1 MEKDSKV
8 AVCSRSL
15 SKNEQLRKVLLER
28 YTQVKFN
35 DDGLSL
41 DEDSLIEFIKDQN
54 KIIIGLE
61 KINES
66 VLDSCPNLEVIS
78 KYGVGLDN
86 LDLNALRK
94 RKIKLGW
101 KGGVN
106 KRSGS
111 EMALC
116 LIIMMI
122 RRVNEGI
129 EDVKNGEW
137 NQVKGSLLSHKS
149 IGILGFGNI
158 GMDLYELLK
167 PFGCNILVYDTLE
180 IEKKLLNVKQVEIDE
195 VLKLSDVVSIHLPFN
210 DSTKNLIDMK
220 RLSLMK
226 KTSIL
231 INLSRGGI
239 VVEKDLKKVLENK
252 SIAAA
257 AMDVF
262 KTEPPEDN
270 NLISLKNFIAT
281 PHMGGISLEGIHD
294 MGMAAIN
301 GLEENKIPE

>member
-106 KRSGS
+106 KRSVS

-129 EDVKNGEW
+129 EDVKNGE
-137 NQVKGSLLSHKS
+137 L
-149 IGILGFGNI
+149 
-158 GMDLYELLK
+158 
-167 PFGCNILVYDTLE
+167 
-180 IEKKLLNVKQVEIDE
+180 
-195 VLKLSDVVSIHLPFN
+195 
-210 DSTKNLIDMK
+210 
-220 RLSLMK
+220 
-226 KTSIL
+226 
-231 INLSRGGI
+231 
-239 VVEKDLKKVLENK
+239 
-252 SIAAA
+252 
-257 AMDVF
+257 
-262 KTEPPEDN
+262 
-270 NLISLKNFIAT
+270 
-281 PHMGGISLEGIHD
+281 
-294 MGMAAIN
+294 
-301 GLEENKIPE
+301 

>member
-106 KRSGS
+106 KRSVS

-129 EDVKNGEW
+129 EDVKNGECT
-137 NQVKGSLLSHKS
+137 NCKDMRQ
-149 IGILGFGNI
+149 FG
-158 GMDLYELLK
+158 GPAK
-167 PFGCNILVYDTLE
+167 
-180 IEKKLLNVKQVEIDE
+180 
-195 VLKLSDVVSIHLPFN
+195 
-210 DSTKNLIDMK
+210 
-220 RLSLMK
+220 
-226 KTSIL
+226 
-231 INLSRGGI
+231 
-239 VVEKDLKKVLENK
+239 LKKACLLR
-252 SIAAA
+252 
-257 AMDVF
+257 
-262 KTEPPEDN
+262 TCQY
-270 NLISLKNFIAT
+270 LC
-281 PHMGGISLEGIHD
+281 
-294 MGMAAIN
+294 
-301 GLEENKIPE
+301 